1 MSSSNKNKDNF
12 VDKTGGRLCCS
23 KNYMEI
29 SKLRKENAYLR
40 KSLDELSPQKGE
52 QSDSGNNKLLLEKI
66 LSLET
71 LREKNAQQLLA
82 RDQEICSLWQQAHA
96 AEGETVAGL
105 QAQIDHYVREADQ
118 RKKLF
123 QSLQAETEDVKNK
136 LVSVSAKCQ
145 ELDSRPGAKQQSC
158 PSDGQVLTTSTAM
171 SHDHLTDALEK
182 NQQWLAYDQQREAYV
197 KVVLARVFGLEQQL
211 NQAKQA
217 LAQQHKDAHS
227 EERSVQIQKHYEKLL
242 LTTKRE
248 LETQREQVNTAQ
260 RQLSELQCRYEEK
273 QREVGEVRQQFQA
286 ERLSIWQ
293 SVQKE
298 KRRSGDREGHL
309 WDDMEELQ
317 ARLEEKETRSAELL
331 VQVNLLQKSLLSL
344 HEEQKRVTILEQQ
357 IQVSAKD
364 LEDEKRDCQYLQQ
377 QLHKVLKELRKA
389 KDHVAKLES
398 EKGQRELSRLYEAS
412 AHWRPPAPLKRS
424 KESVTSHSQV
434 PKLLDESFLECPS
447 CRAQYPTRH
456 HRELLAHLEHCL

>member
-1 MSSSNKNKDNF
+1 
-12 VDKTGGRLCCS
+12 
-23 KNYMEI
+23 
-29 SKLRKENAYLR
+29 
-40 KSLDELSPQKGE
+40 
-52 QSDSGNNKLLLEKI
+52 
-66 LSLET
+66 
-71 LREKNAQQLLA
+71 
-82 RDQEICSLWQQAHA
+82 
-96 AEGETVAGL
+96 
-105 QAQIDHYVREADQ
+105 
-118 RKKLF
+118 
-123 QSLQAETEDVKNK
+123 
-136 LVSVSAKCQ
+136 
-145 ELDSRPGAKQQSC
+145 
-158 PSDGQVLTTSTAM
+158 M
-171 SHDHLTDALEK
+171 SHDHLRDALEK

-217 LAQQHKDAHS
+217 LTQQHKDAHS
-227 EERSVQIQKHYEKLL
+227 EDRSVQIQKHYEKLL
-242 LTTKRE
+242 VTTKRE

-273 QREVGEVRQQFQA
+273 QREVGEVRQQLQA
-286 ERLSIWQ
+286 ERLSIRQ

-309 WDDMEELQ
+309 WGDMEELQ

-389 KDHVAKLES
+389 KDHVARLQS
-398 EKGQRELSRLYEAS
+398 EKGQRELSCLYEAS
-412 AHWRPPAPLKRS
+412 AHCRPPAPLKPS

-434 PKLLDESFLECPS
+434 PKMLEESFLECPS
-447 CRAQYPTRH
+447 CRAQYPTSH